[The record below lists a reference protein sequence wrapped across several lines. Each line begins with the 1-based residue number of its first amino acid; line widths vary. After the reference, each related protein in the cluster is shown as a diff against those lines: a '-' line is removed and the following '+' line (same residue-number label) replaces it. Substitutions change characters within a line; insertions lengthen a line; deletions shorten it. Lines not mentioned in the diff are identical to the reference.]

1 MCYVYDTSEHDFQV
15 VETRESQCVT
25 LALACATPVFHPSA
39 KAGEEGEVMDKEKK
53 TPGSQTWKLKL
64 FSQDGVFKFVALLK
78 AIHAG
83 TSMSPMPVRCIS

>member
-1 MCYVYDTSEHDFQV
+1 
-15 VETRESQCVT
+15 
-25 LALACATPVFHPSA
+25 
-39 KAGEEGEVMDKEKK
+39 MDKEKK
-53 TPGSQTWKLKL
+53 TPGSQTWKLK